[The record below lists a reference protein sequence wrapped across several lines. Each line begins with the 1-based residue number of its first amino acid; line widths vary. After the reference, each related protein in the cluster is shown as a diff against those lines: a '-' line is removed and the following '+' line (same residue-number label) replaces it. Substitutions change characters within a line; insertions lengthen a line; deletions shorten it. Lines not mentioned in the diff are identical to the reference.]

1 MIASDDDGYRAA
13 VRTVHLLVN
22 PSSRRGATDA
32 IAVES
37 ELRSLGVEV
46 ERLSTSGPHDVAPSI
61 RRVGPE
67 RVVAVGGDG
76 LVHHALPALA
86 GTDTVLGMV
95 PSGTGNDFARAL
107 GLSARRRRAT
117 RRALERARPVDLLR
131 IGFGDGSTALA
142 ATVVTAGFSGR
153 VNQTAN
159 ERSFP
164 RGQLRYTVASF
175 TELRRLRPF
184 EVEFEELP
192 TLSGRATLLAV
203 ANTRYFGG
211 GMAIAPAADP
221 TDGRFDVTVVGDVSA
236 RQFAVVLPA
245 VFLGQH
251 VRHRAVGTGR
261 GRSVSIRQDEDVW
274 ADGERIGSGSFTVE
288 VVPEAL
294 LVAGI

>member
-1 MIASDDDGYRAA
+1 M
-13 VRTVHLLVN
+13 RTVHLLVN

-37 ELRSLGVEV
+37 ELTSLGVHV
-46 ERLSTSGPHDVAPSI
+46 ERLSTSGPDDVAPSI
-61 RRVGPE
+61 RRVSPE

-86 GTDTVLGMV
+86 ASDTVLGMV

-117 RRALERARPVDLLR
+117 RRALEDARPVDLLR
-131 IGFGDGSTALA
+131 VEFSDGSSALV
-142 ATVVTAGFSGR
+142 ATVVTAGFSGN
-153 VNQTAN
+153 VNRTAN

-175 TELRRLRPF
+175 TELRRLAPF
-184 EVEFEELP
+184 EVELDELP
-192 TLSGRATLLAV
+192 TLSGPATLLAV

-221 TDGRFDVTVVGDVSA
+221 TDGRFDVTVVGDVSVP
-236 RQFAVVLPA
+236 QFALVLPA

-251 VRHRAVGTGR
+251 VRHRAVGTGS
-261 GRSVSIRQDEDVW
+261 GRTVSICQNEEVW
-274 ADGERIGSGSFTVE
+274 ADGEQIGIGSFSVE
-288 VVPEAL
+288 VVPKAL